1 MILWFLPTTIGYINY
16 AVIVMNWRKVYFV
29 HCCVKTKS
37 SFFLSIHKYKSTQKE
52 ISSLLVGFM
61 KWLAQKQIK
70 GYFRYKNKCIPFPY
84 PFIFWKRKPCNCQV
98 NWICVYKLVWW
109 NIQYFLRK
117 KKNQTNNHNETRI
130 FIL

>member
-1 MILWFLPTTIGYINY
+1 MQWTSWTEEKYISY
-16 AVIVMNWRKVYFV
+16 IAVSKQKVV
-29 HCCVKTKS
+29 
-37 SFFLSIHKYKSTQKE
+37 FFINSQIQVYSKRN
-52 ISSLLVGFM
+52 ISLLVGFM

-117 KKNQTNNHNETRI
+117 KRTKLTTTTKQESSYCNNQAYKVLGNSDLK
-130 FIL
+130 F